1 MTTKVGAVTRML
13 YQLGSGTDC
22 DGEDNSD
29 KRTELLLSASSCKKN
44 TTAGCLP
51 CRNSSPAIDARRMIV
66 VPTSDVEVDDTLG
79 RKEAGRR
86 EGRRKEGGLE
96 PQPTLY
102 QHHVQFPNPAALAGL
117 NAANSRNTPI
127 PSLPPASLHPVTSNL
142 QRLAASRN
150 AAINGRTP
158 SACSDAPNYRSK
170 RSVAVSSRDRL
181 NSGIARGGR
190 VQNAT
195 RACCQETG
203 NTVCC
208 VASFSV
214 M

>member
-1 MTTKVGAVTRML
+1 MKINSQMMTTKVGAVTRML

-117 NAANSRNTPI
+117 NAANSRNTPSPRYPPP
-127 PSLPPASLHPVTSNL
+127 PSTPWRRTCSASQRRVTPQSMAALPAHVATLQTTDRNGASPF
-142 QRLAASRN
+142 LAGTGW
-150 AAINGRTP
+150 I
-158 SACSDAPNYRSK
+158 
-170 RSVAVSSRDRL
+170 
-181 NSGIARGGR
+181 
-190 VQNAT
+190 
-195 RACCQETG
+195 QE
-203 NTVCC
+203 
-208 VASFSV
+208 
-214 M
+214 